1 MVWLGLPLP
10 LFATEIPNQ
19 YIIGVAVGFSCA
31 FASGLSLVLSAKA
44 KRCPN
49 HILMIV
55 VGFGTLLVGMIGP
68 LLTLDNRFLKS
79 INTWESSMKDIS
91 LTTDLSLTTFAGI
104 LSLLGAFV
112 LIYASQ
118 IAPPTLI
125 STIRSCEI
133 LLALL
138 YEKVILIDVMKHGS
152 EQRNSKM
159 IWLVLGALL
168 VLVSAILMT
177 VSDWIEKFII
187 SVMSDN
193 EPKCITKK
201 SIDDIISYESST
213 FLPTSENH

>member
-1 MVWLGLPLP
+1 
-10 LFATEIPNQ
+10 
-19 YIIGVAVGFSCA
+19 
-31 FASGLSLVLSAKA
+31 
-44 KRCPN
+44 
-49 HILMIV
+49 
-55 VGFGTLLVGMIGP
+55 
-68 LLTLDNRFLKS
+68 
-79 INTWESSMKDIS
+79 MKEIS
-91 LTTDLSLTTFAGI
+91 LTTDLLLTTFAGI